1 MDGWT
6 ALYNWTA
13 FGVVAVGLGYYYIP
27 KSTKNTNHTPA
38 PLKEARK
45 ETKKPVKKAE
55 QQKKAPAAP
64 VVKDTPKTE
73 ESRKEVTQNGNKK
86 RKQNAQPAPQSP
98 AQQKNDEDE
107 IDMST
112 RQFALSMQKAREGV
126 KVKSANN
133 NEARIRT
140 VKPKQSPAETP
151 IPSSASSQ
159 ADDVDDDW
167 SLVQPSAPQAGAIAD
182 MLEPVAAGPSSLR
195 ITAPEK
201 PVKEKVKKEQKKE
214 VNESK
219 KARQNRQKAERQKLE
234 RQEQEAQQK
243 AKKEQQ
249 MRLARESRGEP
260 AKNGI
265 AIPSAPVH
273 NPWAERNAARDTHLP
288 AVSNT
293 GSNIQL
299 LDTLDTESN
308 SSSDKG
314 DSTAATSM
322 TDAAPGQMSD
332 FTEGDLAKAIEESE
346 RDSGWSEVK
355 SSKKLSKK
363 KNSNSESNGN
373 TTPVAAS
380 ANGKA
385 ASAKPNSYS
394 ALPDELEQNGA
405 SAWTA

>member
-13 FGVVAVGLGYYYIP
+13 FGVVAIGLGYYYIP
-27 KSTKNTNHTPA
+27 KSTKNTNIQPA
-38 PLKEARK
+38 PLKETKK
-45 ETKKPVKKAE
+45 ESKKPVKKPE
-55 QQKKAPAAP
+55 QQKKAPATP
-64 VVKDTPKTE
+64 VVKDAAKTDD
-73 ESRKEVTQNGNKK
+73 SRKEVTQSGNKK
-86 RKQNAQPAPQSP
+86 RKANQQPAAQSP
-98 AQQKNDEDE
+98 AKQKNDEEE

-112 RQFALSMQKAREGV
+112 RQFALSMQQARQGV
-126 KVKSANN
+126 KVKSSNST
-133 NEARIRT
+133 EARVRT
-140 VKPKQSPAETP
+140 VKPKHSPAQTP
-151 IPSSASSQ
+151 IQSSESSQ
-159 ADDVDDDW
+159 AGDVEDDW
-167 SLVQPSAPQAGAIAD
+167 SLVQSSAPQAGGIAD

-201 PVKEKVKKEQKKE
+201 PVKEKAKKEQKKE
-214 VNESK
+214 VTESK

-234 RQEQEAQQK
+234 RQEQDAQQK

-260 AKNGI
+260 AKNGT

-273 NPWAERNAARDTHLP
+273 NPWAERNAARDAHLP

-322 TDAAPGQMSD
+322 TDAAPGQLSD

-355 SSKKLSKK
+355 SSKKLKK

-373 TTPVAAS
+373 TTPVAAPVT
-380 ANGKA
+380 NGKA

-394 ALPDELEQNGA
+394 ALPDELEQNGV

>member
-6 ALYNWTA
+6 ALYNWAA
-13 FGVVAVGLGYYYIP
+13 FGVVAGGLAYYYIP
-27 KSTKNTNHTPA
+27 KNTKHTNNYTA
-38 PLKEARK
+38 PLKESKKEVKKPARK
-45 ETKKPVKKAE
+45 PE
-55 QQKKAPAAP
+55 QQKPAAAK
-64 VVKDTPKTE
+64 VTPQSDD
-73 ESRKEVTQNGNKK
+73 SRKEATENGNKK
-86 RKQNAQPAPQSP
+86 RKATAQPSIQTPGV
-98 AQQKNDEDE
+98 QKDDEDE

-112 RQFALSMQKAREGV
+112 RQFAASMQKAREGIQ
-126 KVKSANN
+126 VKSSNN
-133 NEARIRT
+133 KEARVKT
-140 VKPKQSPAETP
+140 VKPKHSPAQTP
-151 IPSSASSQ
+151 VLSSGSSQ
-159 ADDVDDDW
+159 AGDAEDDW
-167 SLVQPSAPQAGAIAD
+167 SHVLSSAPQAGGIDD

-201 PVKEKVKKEQKKE
+201 PVKEKNKKEPKKE
-214 VNESK
+214 VVESK

-234 RQEQEAQQK
+234 RQEQEAEQRV
-243 AKKEQQ
+243 KKEQQ

-265 AIPSAPVH
+265 SIPSAPVH
-273 NPWAERNAARDTHLP
+273 NPWAEKNAARDAHLP

-293 GSNIQL
+293 GANIQL

-322 TDAAPGQMSD
+322 TDSAPGQHAD

-355 SSKKLSKK
+355 SSKKQLKK
-363 KNSNSESNGN
+363 KASNSDNGN
-373 TTPVAAS
+373 VTPVATAPAVAS
-380 ANGKA
+380 GKA
-385 ASAKPNSYS
+385 ASAKPNGYS
-394 ALPDELEQNGA
+394 ALTDEFEQNGA